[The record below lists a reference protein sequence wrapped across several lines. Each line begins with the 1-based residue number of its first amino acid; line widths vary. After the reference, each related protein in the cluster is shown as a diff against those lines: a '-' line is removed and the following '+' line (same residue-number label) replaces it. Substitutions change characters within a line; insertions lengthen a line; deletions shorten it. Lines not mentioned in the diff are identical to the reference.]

1 LTNKLNSNVWILEKL
16 MTIKVAMIGMDN
28 NIQQPHVPNG
38 IRKGRCTMLEGE
50 GKKRGQKSVS
60 KNHNGTE

>member
-1 LTNKLNSNVWILEKL
+1 
-16 MTIKVAMIGMDN
+16 MTINVAMIGTDN
-28 NIQQPHVPNG
+28 KIQQPHVPNG

-60 KNHNGTE
+60 ENHNGTE